1 MRVLFVHQNFPGQ
14 YLQLAPALAARGDEV
29 VALAIEGKKPSRG
42 VRIITYKPRR
52 GSSESIHPW
61 VADIETKV
69 IRGEAAARAALELR
83 NRGFVPD
90 VICAHPGWGEAL
102 FLKDVFPK
110 TRMLSFVEF
119 YYRAE
124 GADFGFD
131 PEFAEDDVAARC
143 RLRMKNANS
152 LLNLDAADWCVTPTE
167 WQRSTVPA
175 YRRDRLTVIH
185 DGIDTEHVKPDPKAV
200 VRLARSGLTLKLGD
214 EVVTFVARN
223 LEPYRGFHV
232 FMRALPEIQKRRPNA
247 VVLIVGGDDVSYGK
261 RLPQGETWRRKMLV
275 EVGDRLDM
283 RRVRFVG
290 RISYKDFVAMLQVSA
305 AHVYL
310 TYPFVLSWS
319 MLEAMSAGC
328 LVIGSA
334 TPPVQEVIRDGD
346 NGLLM
351 DFFSPPAIAEA
362 VDRVLSHPDRMGDI
376 RWRARRTVIERYDL
390 RAVCLPRHIALV
402 DAVAGG
408 RLPPDLDAEIARAA
422 RPVRVPPHPL
432 ASLAPSPGGSGM
444 G

>member
-14 YLQLAPALAARGDEV
+14 YQHLAPALAARGDEV
-29 VALAIEGKKPSRG
+29 VALAIKSQQPPPG
-42 VRIITYKPRR
+42 VRIVRYRPRR
-52 GSSESIHPW
+52 GSSEDIHPW

-69 IRGEAAARAALELR
+69 IRGEAAAQAALGLR
-83 NRGFVPD
+83 DSGFTPD
-90 VICAHPGWGEAL
+90 LTCAHPGWGEAL
-102 FLKDVFPK
+102 FLRDVFPK
-110 TRMLSFVEF
+110 TRTLSFVEF
-119 YYRAE
+119 FYRAE

-131 PEFAEDDVAARC
+131 PEFAVDDVAARC

-175 YRRDRLTVIH
+175 CWRDRLTVNH
-185 DGIDTEHVKPDPKAV
+185 DGIDTARVKPDPKAV
-200 VRLARSGLTLKLGD
+200 VRLARSGLTLKPGD

-232 FMRALPEIQKRRPNA
+232 FMRALPEIQKRWPNA
-247 VVLIVGGDDVSYGK
+247 IVLIVGGDDVSYAR
-261 RLPQGETWRRKMLV
+261 RLPQGETWRGKMLA
-275 EVGDRLDM
+275 EVGNRLDM
-283 RRVRFVG
+283 RRIRFVG
-290 RISYKDFVAMLQVSA
+290 RIPYNDFVAMLQVSA

-334 TPPVQEVIRDGD
+334 TPPVEEVIRDGD
-346 NGLLM
+346 NGLLV

-362 VDRVLSHPDRMGDI
+362 VDRVLRHPDRMADI
-376 RWRARRTVIERYDL
+376 RGRARRTVIERYDL
-390 RAVCLPRHIALV
+390 LSVCLPRHIALV
-402 DAVAGG
+402 DAVAAG
-408 RLPPDLDAEIARAA
+408 RLPPDLDAEIARASA
-422 RPVRVPPHPL
+422 GRASPHPL
-432 ASLAPSPGGSGM
+432 ASLAPSPAGRGM
-444 G
+444 V